1 MVYTPGQ
8 VRERGG
14 GGGSGSGRVVGGDHI
29 QSYLYLETRG
39 EPVGGVWGKEG
50 QVNVY
55 IKHVS

>member
-14 GGGSGSGRVVGGDHI
+14 GGGGGGGSGRRRPYTVI
-29 QSYLYLETRG
+29 PYLETRG